1 MTLRPNRLPQGA
13 QGFSLIEIMIVV
25 AIIGVLAG
33 LVASVVGGRDD
44 EARVQA
50 ARADIK
56 TISQALE
63 LYKLDNY
70 RYPSTDQ
77 GLEALVKNPGDT
89 PNWNP
94 QGYIRSMPKD
104 PWEREY
110 IYDSPGTSG
119 QPYELLSYGADGV
132 EGGEG
137 YAQDISTADL

>member
-1 MTLRPNRLPQGA
+1 MKPRPNRLPQGA
-13 QGFSLIEIMIVV
+13 RGFSLIEIMIVV

-77 GLEALVKNPGDT
+77 GLDALVKNPGGA

-94 QGYIRSMPKD
+94 QGYIRSTPKD
-104 PWEREY
+104 PWERDY
-110 IYDSPGTSG
+110 IYESPGTSG
-119 QPYELLSYGADGV
+119 QPYELLSFGADGE

-137 YAQDISTADL
+137 YAQDITSADL